1 MHLHNS
7 LPKSLL
13 KSFFNSKLS
22 FNLFRT
28 QDKLI
33 VNIVKPIIS
42 IMGPT
47 NTGKTS
53 LAISL
58 AEKLD
63 AEIISVDSVQIY
75 KYADIGSNKLKP
87 NLLKDHPH
95 HLINSIE
102 PQDSYSVGNFR
113 NDAIKTINTLD
124 EKNKNIILVGG
135 TMMYFNSL
143 FKGISDL
150 PENNLEIRRQLD
162 AEEKKYG
169 INFLYQ
175 RLKKIDEESALK
187 IHKNDQQRIKRS
199 LEIFIQTGETHSKLK
214 KKIAFNPLE
223 NRNFLNFAIVP
234 EDKKLFKKNLN
245 ARFQMMLDEGLIE
258 ETKFLIEKFSKN
270 VKLLSSVGYK
280 QVVEYLDEK
289 TSLEEMIEKATNA
302 NYQLSKRQITWLKKF
317 KITETFSTNQSNMV
331 IKILNYLE

>member
-1 MHLHNS
+1 
-7 LPKSLL
+7 
-13 KSFFNSKLS
+13 
-22 FNLFRT
+22 
-28 QDKLI
+28 
-33 VNIVKPIIS
+33 
-42 IMGPT
+42 MGPT

-150 PENNLEIRRQLD
+150 PENDLEIRRQLD

-199 LEIFIQTGETHSKLK
+199 LEVFIQTGETHSKLK
-214 KKIAFNPLE
+214 KKIAFNPFE